1 MLRGQEKMPK
11 KIFPNEMRRWL
22 EQYDSGESEAA
33 IAKAAHRDVRTV
45 KKRIAQARRE
55 REVYA
60 ARVEL
65 LKSALKQHQDRLL
78 NAVKEVQSALVM
90 PARDLWR
97 AWKQN
102 APSSPLSFIGATAT
116 YEAGKGWKVVMA
128 VESQPEWGLV
138 QEHLKS
144 DSMWASLTAWG
155 RALAAHVEARVGL
168 EAKCADLLREK
179 TGYKLVEQPV
189 EPPFLYSYTT
199 LDLIHQAVLN
209 RALGVEQKTRFE
221 DMIVVDK
228 ERGEVKHGIGT
239 TLAEAP
245 GEEERCKANILAA
258 LKELFES
265 KEAAKVKQ
273 TYKELE
279 EATIKASRAVEEILL
294 LELVPGEC
302 RVCRRLG
309 I

>member
-1 MLRGQEKMPK
+1 MPK

-22 EQYDSGESEAA
+22 ERYDSGESEAA

-65 LKSALKQHQDRLL
+65 LKNALKQHQERLL
-78 NAVKEVQSALVM
+78 NAVKEVESALVM

-97 AWKQN
+97 AWRQN
-102 APSSPLSFIGATAT
+102 APSSPLGFMGSTAT
-116 YEAGKGWKVVMA
+116 YEAGKGWTVA
-128 VESQPEWGLV
+128 LAAESKPEWGLV
-138 QEHLKS
+138 QEHLKG
-144 DSMWASLTAWG
+144 DPIWASLTAWG
-155 RALAAHVEARVGL
+155 RALAAHVEARVNL
-168 EAKCADLLREK
+168 EAKCAGLLMGK
-179 TGYKLVEQPV
+179 TGYRLVDRSD

-199 LDLIHQAVLN
+199 LDLTYQAVLN
-209 RALGVEQKTRFE
+209 RALGGEQVTRFE
-221 DMIVVDK
+221 DRIVVDK
-228 ERGEVKHGIGT
+228 EGGEVKYGSGT
-239 TLAEAP
+239 ILAEAP

-258 LKELFES
+258 LKEALES
-265 KEAAKVKQ
+265 TEAARVGQ

-279 EATIKASRAVEEILL
+279 EATMKARRTVEEILL
-294 LELVPGEC
+294 LELVPGDC

-309 I
+309 L